1 MAQNHLGQDH
11 FLLLS
16 WIKRIG
22 FVVILQM
29 IVNIQSSTSIYQNG
43 CCRPWSYQ
51 TNLQSMMYV
60 QSKIC
65 SFFEMM
71 FHLYSRS
78 HSPASLMCL
87 LQNVGWHIHCIM
99 KFTWFQTGLLTHWF
113 MIAPSTEVKHLKW
126 SPKWN
131 SKYVICS
138 SGCINCKL
146 IFVHVPL
153 SIYAWFW
160 RVYIWFNCTVEHL
173 RKSDATWKLS
183 TYSDSG
189 YTNLQADV
197 YGLLS
202 IWYASH
208 SILTCKSLFKIY
220 SDVKGDL

>member
-138 SGCINCKL
+138 SGCINTWGSRMQHGSFLPIQIPDIQTSRPMYMDFSQYGTRL
-146 IFVHVPL
+146 IRF
-153 SIYAWFW
+153 
-160 RVYIWFNCTVEHL
+160 
-173 RKSDATWKLS
+173 
-183 TYSDSG
+183 
-189 YTNLQADV
+189 
-197 YGLLS
+197 
-202 IWYASH
+202 
-208 SILTCKSLFKIY
+208 
-220 SDVKGDL
+220 